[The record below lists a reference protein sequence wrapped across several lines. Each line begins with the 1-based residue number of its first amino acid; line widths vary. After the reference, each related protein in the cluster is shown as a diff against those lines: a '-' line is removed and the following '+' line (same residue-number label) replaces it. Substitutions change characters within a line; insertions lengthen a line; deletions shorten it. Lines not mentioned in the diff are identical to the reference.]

1 MKRAQ
6 SRAELADAP
15 QSRSARTRLFF
26 KHEDAMADFLG
37 LTEKQDLERADE
49 DKIRALDKAIVNIL
63 KGEPVGHDGR
73 KNAINTVNYKIDRSP
88 IDEAKKE
95 GYFTTMLQGDFL
107 GTKDVKT
114 TQPAAT
120 PIQEQKV
127 IESMQEIPTTPKP
140 KKSDTGDAYPSDP
153 KFDNLRNSSIEMAE
167 VENNANIEQ
176 IIVTPKTNSSREYA
190 LVEVAQTPQGFVNR
204 YEFQTKTG
212 GSSAAAMYYYLQSG
226 PYFATK
232 QEAINAGL
240 TSLRSSAKKF

>member
-1 MKRAQ
+1 MNAD
-6 SRAELADAP
+6 SRQA
-15 QSRSARTRLFF
+15 RSAATRSYGSWVE
-26 KHEDAMADFLG
+26 KAEKFLG
-37 LTEKQDLERADE
+37 RTNEPGDYDFQYLRDFNRDLT
-49 DKIRALDKAIVNIL
+49 AILMGAPLGVDYA
-63 KGEPVGHDGR
+63 EAR
-73 KNAINTVNYKIDRSP
+73 RQQNTVVYDIDRKL
-88 IDEAKKE
+88 IDKVREEAKGIE
-95 GYFTTMLQGDFL
+95 NFTELDWL

-114 TQPAAT
+114 TQPAAA